1 MNKELNEHMEKVLK
15 ARVDAAATDAQNAGS
30 QLHSPATT
38 PKPAAV
44 AAVDQAEEA
53 AAVAASEN
61 SASKTEVVATRTTKE
76 AAQMS
81 IQVEASAS
89 QHHEAERKKEEME
102 WEHGS
107 VCVAKFADNGR

>member
-15 ARVDAAATDAQNAGS
+15 ARADAAAADAQNAGS
-30 QLHSPATT
+30 QLHSPSTT
-38 PKPAAV
+38 SQPAAV

-61 SASKTEVVATRTTKE
+61 SASKTEVVATHTGKE
-76 AAQMS
+76 APQMS
-81 IQVEASAS
+81 VLVEASAS
-89 QHHEAERKKEEME
+89 KHHEAERKKEEME
-102 WEHGS
+102 WEQGN